1 MSLVVSTHCYTNT
14 MPNLVIPVGI
24 PGSGKSTWGTT
35 LLGEGKYSVVCSDN
49 IRRRIWGSLIEAHNC
64 GPEVKQERT
73 ERVWKEF
80 YADVE
85 EKLKHNIDVYADGTN
100 LRDFARE
107 KLRDIAVRTGARTH
121 LILFDNVVQAL
132 ERNVSREEDKVVPD
146 EVQLAFINQFALV
159 LEDLK
164 LGEEQRY
171 DSVTRIENLGPNA

>member
-1 MSLVVSTHCYTNT
+1 

-35 LLGEGKYSVVCSDN
+35 LLGGGKYSIVCSDD
-49 IRRRIWGSLIEAHNC
+49 IRRRLWGSLIEAHNC
-64 GPEVKQERT
+64 TPEVKRGRT
-73 ERVWKEF
+73 NLVWKAF

-107 KLRDIAVRTGARTH
+107 KLRDIAERTGARTH

-146 EVQLAFINQFALV
+146 EIQLAFINQFTLV